1 MLRDYNFVAVE
12 GLIGSGKTSLAT
24 MLAEKYNSQLILEQF
39 EDNPL
44 LPKFYNEPERYAFQ
58 LELTFLAERFQQI
71 KDKLMHLNL
80 FVSSAVS
87 DYFISKCLVFSQVNL
102 KADEYLLYSKLFH
115 IIYPSLPKPNL
126 FVYLY
131 VDEKKAMENILKR
144 ARPYEMNIS
153 PDYLSAVQ
161 KGYMDFIRQ
170 QQDTMRIALIDTGNI
185 DFVNNKNDYDKMLR
199 VLQQEMPVGINRFL
213 LK

>member
-1 MLRDYNFVAVE
+1 MLHIYNFIVIE
-12 GLIGSGKTSLAT
+12 GLIGTGKTSLAT
-24 MLAEKYNSQLILEQF
+24 KLADKYNSQLILEQF

-44 LPKFYNEPERYAFQ
+44 LPRFYNEPEKYAFQ

-71 KDKLMHLNL
+71 KDKLMSFNL
-80 FVSSAVS
+80 FTASSVS

-102 KADEYLLYSKLFH
+102 RADEFLLYSKLFQ
-115 IIYPSLPKPNL
+115 IIYSSLPKPDL

-131 VDEKKAMENILKR
+131 MDEKKAMKNILKR

-185 DFVNNKNDYDKMLR
+185 DFVNNENDYDKILR
-199 VLQQEMPVGINRFL
+199 VLQQQMPVGINRFL
-213 LK
+213 L